1 MNHREESF
9 LRLGLVLAGGGSRIR
24 RLVAEASS
32 GQALV
37 TSLSEGGAP
46 RALLDT
52 AVKLANAEAKTA
64 VERMTRAGW
73 RWLIPGD
80 DQYPGLLAATSDP
93 PMGLFVRG
101 HLDDRPA
108 VAIVGSRKATPYGL
122 QVARLLGEELG
133 NAGVVVVS
141 GMARGVDE
149 AAHRGALAASGQSW
163 AVWGTGPD
171 RIYPPEHGDLAE
183 ELAANGALITEY
195 PPGTPAR
202 KHHFPERNR
211 ILAGLARATVVVE
224 AAARSGALI
233 TARLAMEEGREV
245 LAVPGN
251 IFSELSV
258 GPNTLLR
265 VGARPL
271 LTPRDL
277 FDAIG
282 HQPPA
287 ETGSD
292 PEQGL
297 LCFIGVG
304 EAVTADEIA
313 ARAGIAV
320 GEALGHVLALELA
333 GEISRLA
340 DGRYSRVRAPGGRK
354 NAPGGR
360 KNRATD

>member
-1 MNHREESF
+1 MNHVEERF
-9 LRLGLVLAGGGSRIR
+9 LRLGFLLAGGGSRIR
-24 RLVAEASS
+24 RLVAEAPE
-32 GQALV
+32 GHPLFV
-37 TSLSEGGAP
+37 SLMGGSAP

-52 AVKLANAEAKTA
+52 ATRLACAEAQTT
-64 VERMTRAGW
+64 VERVTTAGW

-80 DQYPGLLAATSDP
+80 GQYPELLAATSDP
-93 PMGLFVRG
+93 PLGLFVRG
-101 HLDDRPA
+101 RLDDRPT

-133 NAGVVVVS
+133 RAGVVMVS
-141 GMARGVDE
+141 GMARGADE
-149 AAHRGALAASGQSW
+149 AAHRGALAVGGSSW

-183 ELAANGALITEY
+183 ELAATGALITEY
-195 PPGTPAR
+195 PPGTPPR
-202 KHHFPERNR
+202 RHHFPERNR
-211 ILAGLARATVVVE
+211 ILAGLASAVVVVE
-224 AAARSGALI
+224 AAARSGALV

-282 HQPPA
+282 CEPPA
-287 ETGSD
+287 ETDSSSG
-292 PEQGL
+292 EGL
-297 LCFIGVG
+297 LRFIGAG
-304 EAVTADEIA
+304 EALTADEIA
-313 ARAGIAV
+313 ARAKRSV
-320 GEALGHVLALELA
+320 GEVLGDLLTLELA
-333 GEISRLA
+333 GEICRRSDGQFARL
-340 DGRYSRVRAPGGRK
+340 RAPGNPKRGSTK
-354 NAPGGR
+354 
-360 KNRATD
+360 